1 MNLEEYIKVVHNGN
15 QLWFLEEVKDYAS
28 QKRVLDTIR
37 IKKYL
42 SGEHKVTQKVV
53 ENYNGKPY
61 EQRVVMLQY
70 GKLIVNLESSHLL
83 KNPLTLV
90 GQDNII
96 TEMNK
101 VYKKGKYDSIDFT
114 LLANLIKYGNAYEYV
129 YVEDNIIK
137 SKVINTENSYPI
149 YNDENV
155 MIAFVEY
162 YETLNAQWYV
172 VYTQDK
178 VSKYSNVGKEDMR
191 LVKESKNI
199 SGLPIHYHNIDEL
212 NYSYGKSDLHD
223 FMNII
228 DSMEDLLSKFSDSFY
243 KFHNPIPVV
252 IGQQLKGDGLNQ
264 NVVGGGL
271 VLDDNSDFKLV
282 SNQLNHDAFETIYK
296 TLKQELINIA
306 SVPSVSLNAT
316 DVSNLSET
324 SMKILYQ
331 LADIKAGINEKYLRD
346 GLEQRFEKIIALLE
360 KNGKNF
366 SDDDEESLDMVF
378 HYARPV
384 NEKDV
389 IDNLVKLS
397 EINAISKES
406 LLDIAPYITN
416 SKTEL
421 ERIRVENEE
430 GVGAKK

>member
-1 MNLEEYIKVVHNGN
+1 MNLEEYIEVVHNGN

-28 QKRVLDTIR
+28 QKRVLDTIG

-90 GQDNII
+90 GKDNII
-96 TEMNK
+96 SEMNK
-101 VYKKGKYDSIDFT
+101 VYQKGKYDSVDFT
-114 LLANLIKYGNAYEYV
+114 LLTNLIKYGNAYEYV
-129 YVEDNIIK
+129 YVEDNVIK

-172 VYTQDK
+172 VYTKDK

-191 LVKESKNI
+191 LVKESKNL
-199 SGLPIHYHNIDEL
+199 SGLPMHYHNIDEL

-223 FMNII
+223 FINII

-360 KNGKNF
+360 RNGKNF
-366 SDDDEESLDMVF
+366 SDEDKESLDMVF

-416 SKTEL
+416 SKAEL
-421 ERIRVENEE
+421 ERIRVENDEE
-430 GVGAKK
+430 GVSAE

>member
-1 MNLEEYIKVVHNGN
+1 MNLEEYIEVVHNGDK
-15 QLWFLEEVKDYAS
+15 LWFLEEVKDYAS
-28 QKRVLDTIR
+28 QKRVLDTIG

-101 VYKKGKYDSIDFT
+101 VYKKGKYDNTDFT
-114 LLANLIKYGNAYEYV
+114 LLTNLIKYGNAYEYV
-129 YVEDNIIK
+129 YVEDNVIK

-172 VYTQDK
+172 VYTKDK
-178 VSKYSNVGKEDMR
+178 VSKYSNVGKEEMR
-191 LVKESKNI
+191 LVKESKNL
-199 SGLPIHYHNIDEL
+199 SGLPIHYHSVDEL

-223 FMNII
+223 FINII

-282 SNQLNHDAFETIYK
+282 ANQLNHDAFETIYK

-331 LADIKAGINEKYLRD
+331 LADIKASINEKYLRD

-360 KNGKNF
+360 RNGKNF
-366 SDDDEESLDMVF
+366 SDEDENSLDIVF

-384 NEKDV
+384 NETDV

-397 EINAISKES
+397 EIHAISKES

-421 ERIRVENEE
+421 ERIRVEGLE
-430 GVGAKK
+430 GVGAEE